1 MGLLVEVRQGR
12 TVADVVARQGVVV
25 AVDCV
30 APVAVA
36 AELRLVDK
44 AA

>member
-1 MGLLVEVRQGR
+1 M
-12 TVADVVARQGVVV
+12 VAGVIARQGVVV

-30 APVAVA
+30 APNVVA
-36 AELRLVDK
+36 AELRLDDE